1 LKNINIFKILG
12 LQQSEKDQTV
22 ENSEN
27 QPTGNG
33 NQMAG
38 ETQESETEE
47 ITTEQ
52 EPEASSESPEAK
64 EIPTVL
70 QSELTA
76 KNEELQ
82 NLNDKHLRLA
92 AEFENYKRRA
102 QRDQSDTVRYAN
114 EKLLKDLL
122 PTVDNLERAIQCSRE
137 QANSEGLL
145 EGVELTYKQFLD
157 TLEKLGVKQ
166 VAKSIGEPFDPA
178 KHQAVGQVESSTV
191 AENCV
196 VDEYQKGYFLQDR
209 ILRPAMVTV
218 AQVAITDDSST
229 PPGEEHTEP
238 NKEGE
243 QE

>member
-1 LKNINIFKILG
+1 MEH
-12 LQQSEKDQTV
+12 SD
-22 ENSEN
+22 N
-27 QPTGNG
+27 QPTNDD
-33 NQMAG
+33 NQVDG
-38 ETQESETEE
+38 ESQDSEIAT
-47 ITTEQ
+47 IATDPTPQ
-52 EPEASSESPEAK
+52 TSPEDSEPA
-64 EIPTVL
+64 EVPTVL

-76 KNEELQ
+76 KNEEIQ
-82 NLNDKHLRLA
+82 ILNDKYLRLA

-122 PTVDNLERAIQCSRE
+122 PTVDNLERAIQCSQE
-137 QANSEGLL
+137 QSNSEGFL

-166 VAKSIGEPFDPA
+166 VAKSVGEPFDPA
-178 KHQAVGQVESSTV
+178 KHQAVGQVESSTI

-196 VDEYQKGYFLQDR
+196 VDEFQKGYFLQDR

-218 AQVAITDDSST
+218 AQAASPDDAST
-229 PPGEEHTEP
+229 PPEEEHTEL

>member
-1 LKNINIFKILG
+1 MEH
-12 LQQSEKDQTV
+12 SD
-22 ENSEN
+22 N
-27 QPTGNG
+27 QPTNDD
-33 NQMAG
+33 NQVDG
-38 ETQESETEE
+38 ESQDSEIAT
-47 ITTEQ
+47 IATDPTPQ
-52 EPEASSESPEAK
+52 TSPEDSEPA
-64 EIPTVL
+64 EVPTVL

-76 KNEELQ
+76 KNEEIQ
-82 NLNDKHLRLA
+82 ILNDKYLRLA

-122 PTVDNLERAIQCSRE
+122 PTVDNLERAIQCSQE
-137 QANSEGLL
+137 QSNSEGFL

-166 VAKSIGEPFDPA
+166 VAKSVGEPFDPA
-178 KHQAVGQVESSTV
+178 KHQAVGQVESSTI

-196 VDEYQKGYFLQDR
+196 VDEFQKGYFLQDR

-218 AQVAITDDSST
+218 AQVPSTDDAST
-229 PPGEEHTEP
+229 PPKEEHTEL
-238 NKEGE
+238 NNEGE